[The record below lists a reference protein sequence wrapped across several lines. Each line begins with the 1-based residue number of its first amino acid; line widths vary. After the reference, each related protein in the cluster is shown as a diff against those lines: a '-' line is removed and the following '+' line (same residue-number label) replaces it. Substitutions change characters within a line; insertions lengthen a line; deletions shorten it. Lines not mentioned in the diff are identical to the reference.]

1 MFLFSRLVVSHSFW
15 PHGLQ
20 HARLHCLLLY
30 PKVCS
35 NSCSICRWCPWTI
48 SLSVAPFSS
57 CLQSFQ
63 ALESFPMTWLFAS
76 GGQSIG
82 ASPLA
87 SFLLVN
93 IQSWF
98 PIGVTGLSPH
108 SPRDSQKSS
117 QAPQFKKA
125 SILQHPAYFMVR
137 CSHLYMT
144 TGKNIALTIWIS
156 LYIVG

>member
-1 MFLFSRLVVSHSFW
+1 MDCSMPGFTVFYCI
-15 PHGLQ
+15 PN
-20 HARLHCLLLY
+20 Y
-30 PKVCS
+30 IS
-35 NSCSICRWCPWTI
+35 NSCSFCRWCHWTI
-48 SLSVAPFSS
+48 SSSVAPFSS
-57 CLQSFQ
+57 CLLSFQ

-87 SFLLVN
+87 SVLLVN

-98 PIGVTGLSPH
+98 PIGFTGLSPH

-125 SILQHPAYFMVR
+125 SILQHPAYFMVQ

-144 TGKNIALTIWIS
+144 TGKKYSFDYIDLIVYSWIIIKVTWVEKIW
-156 LYIVG
+156 